1 MQRGWAVGWEEL
13 EETASVVM
21 PKCLGA
27 GGGLGQGR
35 EQEKSSD
42 AGGPPLLGLPGL
54 GDCHLRSMLSVCS
67 PGHCTESLAG
77 WWERQ
82 EVSTLVMAP

>member
-67 PGHCTESLAG
+67 PGHCTESLA
-77 WWERQ
+77 WWGERQ